1 MNREKP
7 NYYSMIPA
15 DVRYDQRLTP
25 NAKLLYAEITALT
38 NVNGT
43 CWASDNYFM
52 RLYEVERRTIQNW
65 LKQLEDNNY
74 IKREV
79 RYKEGTKEIEKRFI
93 TLLNIN
99 AQVYGINIHK
109 GMENIFT
116 DNTTSTN
123 TTSINNN
130 TLVEQIPFKEIIDY
144 LNESANRQYRNVEA
158 NKKLIRARF
167 NEGYTLEDFK
177 TVIDKKVNEWTNTK
191 WEKYLQPSTLFG
203 TKFDQYLNQKGVKDE
218 TNDSGYA
225 GLIETVID

>member
-74 IKREV
+74 IKRE
-79 RYKEGTKEIEKRFI
+79 GAFIWSHTKS
-93 TLLNIN
+93 T
-99 AQVYGINIHK
+99 
-109 GMENIFT
+109 IFC
-116 DNTTSTN
+116 NC
-123 TTSINNN
+123 
-130 TLVEQIPFKEIIDY
+130 LAF
-144 LNESANRQYRNVEA
+144 
-158 NKKLIRARF
+158 
-167 NEGYTLEDFK
+167 
-177 TVIDKKVNEWTNTK
+177 
-191 WEKYLQPSTLFG
+191 
-203 TKFDQYLNQKGVKDE
+203 
-218 TNDSGYA
+218 
-225 GLIETVID
+225 